1 MLSEERQITD
11 CETCQNSDASDIL
24 TKRFHVDLSSV
35 VCQSDD
41 PWKESSKYVI
51 NMLLIPLYNI

>member
-41 PWKESSKYVI
+41 P
-51 NMLLIPLYNI
+51 

>member
-24 TKRFHVDLSSV
+24 TQRFHVDLSNV
-35 VCQSDD
+35 FVRLMTREKRVQ
-41 PWKESSKYVI
+41 
-51 NMLLIPLYNI
+51 NML